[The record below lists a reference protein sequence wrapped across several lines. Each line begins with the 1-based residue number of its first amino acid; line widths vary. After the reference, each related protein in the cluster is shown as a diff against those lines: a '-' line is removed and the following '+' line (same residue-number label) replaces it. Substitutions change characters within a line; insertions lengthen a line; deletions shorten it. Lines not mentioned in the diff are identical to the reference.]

1 MTRWSLGFSLA
12 LALTVGMGAFFL
24 LWDRT
29 NALHARHLELVERV
43 SRVEAQ
49 VTALQEDVTAL
60 RGETRDGVAGLRG
73 EIRELGNLIRAG
85 ETSGVGTR

>member
-43 SRVEAQ
+43 SYIQAQ
-49 VTALQEDVTAL
+49 VTVLQEDVTTL
-60 RGETRDGVAGLRG
+60 RGDMRESVAGLRE
-73 EIRELGNLIRAG
+73 EIRELGALIRAR
-85 ETSGVGTR
+85 ETSGVGTP